1 MWEKSETY
9 QENWRK
15 IHTNIK
21 VLSKSMGD
29 SGRNLR
35 EIWEKA
41 GKSVQNPRKILAKSA
56 KNTWKIREKSVK
68 NPRKIKLVCAC
79 HFRFHSFWLF
89 LAMAGWQSSSFVW
102 WSHGLNFP
110 FHLEIAIDVIS
121 LYRSL
126 SGGKCPCRGSW
137 VGKNTWYMPRANL
150 LGLLGTN
157 WRC

>member
-1 MWEKSETY
+1 MVPDKPQKVEIFHFTWCGY
-9 QENWRK
+9 IGFRARYYV
-15 IHTNIK
+15 K

-68 NPRKIKLVCAC
+68 NPRKIKLGCAC
-79 HFRFHSFWLF
+79 HFRFHSFRLF
-89 LAMAGWQSSSFVW
+89 LAMAGWQSSFYIWS
-102 WSHGLNFP
+102 SHGLNFP

-137 VGKNTWYMPRANL
+137 VHDIYKELIY
-150 LGLLGTN
+150 
-157 WRC
+157 